1 MVKVLPDSGHTYQRI
16 PKISV
21 STRAAC
27 VRRVVRDRRRDLSS
41 FGAMAC
47 ENTVCTADF
56 SPDLSLQLVFAVL
69 DKKIAEVWE
78 GISPLL

>member
-1 MVKVLPDSGHTYQRI
+1 MRS
-16 PKISV
+16 
-21 STRAAC
+21 
-27 VRRVVRDRRRDLSS
+27 VRDRRRDLSP

-47 ENTVCTADF
+47 ENTVCAADF